1 MPTTEPSI
9 IVGVFSEWH
18 LRQIIFLFQGP
29 IFAVSLSRYD
39 FNLMMQDHTGESVYE
54 DPIGSADANGRLDA
68 GKRSINYAGGRL
80 TLSGLRQGEG
90 GYLGAAIQGSAR
102 YSRHVARAVALQ
114 RQCCCCF
121 RRLAHRAGIS
131 DPSDIATLS
140 LNQFDRWLFARG
152 YRRLAARNT
161 NMAGERGREW
171 TVSGRYNVRFGRD
184 RAPAGA
190 DRRSPL
196 RRREHQD
203 YWRNHVAAARAGS
216 PEI

>member
-102 YSRHVARAVALQ
+102 YSRHVHGPLLFNVNVVA
-114 RQCCCCF
+114 
-121 RRLAHRAGIS
+121 
-131 DPSDIATLS
+131 
-140 LNQFDRWLFARG
+140 
-152 YRRLAARNT
+152 
-161 NMAGERGREW
+161 
-171 TVSGRYNVRFGRD
+171 VSGASHTEQASQTHQTSQPSRSISSTGGFSPGGIGGSLQGTRTWPGNVDANGRSQGD
-184 RAPAGA
+184 TMS
-190 DRRSPL
+190 DL
-196 RRREHQD
+196 
-203 YWRNHVAAARAGS
+203 VATELQLVQIGVPR
-216 PEI
+216 